1 MHTKNIKAVV
11 MAGAICAFSGFG
23 LAACNTGTDAGD
35 TNVER
40 SGIRETEETAKQS
53 RTSRDT
59 ADYEH
64 HYDHADHPDSVAL
77 GDGAYNQDGKRDKR
91 GE

>member
-1 MHTKNIKAVV
+1 MHTSNIKTALL
-11 MAGAICAFSGFG
+11 AGTFVAFSGLG
-23 LAACNTGTDAGD
+23 LSACNTGTDAGE

-40 SGIRETEETAKQS
+40 SEIRETEETARQS

-59 ADYEH
+59 ADFEH
-64 HYDHADHPDSVAL
+64 HYDHTDHPDSVAL